1 MEGKVLS
8 YSPVGTA
15 AKEWKD
21 CQEREKRDGEER
33 RREFSEKSQNTPGS
47 GIKVEE
53 EAWETELLTVAEVSH
68 LLFLFPPP
76 HFCC

>member
-1 MEGKVLS
+1 MEEKVLS

-33 RREFSEKSQNTPGS
+33 RREFSEKKSEHS
-47 GIKVEE
+47 GIWYKSGGGS
-53 EAWETELLTVAEVSH
+53 LGN
-68 LLFLFPPP
+68 
-76 HFCC
+76 